1 MENLLRC
8 RNKSCQMKPNMQ
20 KIVFNLP
27 SSEMVE
33 KLGGYIQRN
42 LIRFGVGGVK
52 ESRLAG
58 ATQLVI
64 SDFKSFYL
72 KNGKPW
78 AYPFER
84 VIGEFPEC
92 TIQVTYEKDGFTETE
107 FFGERNSGPITLEKG
122 VEPTQVEST
131 NVEKTQLE
139 LGHTTGPKIER
150 FDKTEPPVGELSGS
164 RIMLSHEREQR
175 LKEVESKLDQVGS
188 EMEAAKNKAEE
199 LEAKK
204 QAETQ
209 RADAAEEQLARLRA
223 KIKREEERVSAEAE
237 IQTAQEQL
245 VVPEKTEEDLKK
257 ERFLGVLYA
266 LRTQMA
272 GGVGFKL
279 AEPIDTP
286 SIEGINK
293 TAHLIREGIDADG
306 MTGFHRAARD
316 GVLTKLSLEEL
327 TEANLLVRDGE
338 GNTALHW
345 AAAKGNL
352 SQIPGNVLSEN
363 NLLIRNEHQ
372 VTPVHMAALGG
383 CLGHLPKNLLQR
395 EYILDETGT
404 GCTCLHLAALN
415 GNLVRIPAE
424 FLTYE
429 ALSMTN
435 QNGQTPIEVAEGAGH
450 KDSVP
455 AEVRSIASDPSA
467 SINGKSIQFREAVRR
482 ARWKL

>member
-1 MENLLRC
+1 
-8 RNKSCQMKPNMQ
+8 MKPNMQ
-20 KIVFNLP
+20 KIVFNMP

-33 KLGGYIQRN
+33 KVSGYIQHN

-52 ESRLAG
+52 ESSQAG

-84 VIGEFPEC
+84 VLGEFPEC
-92 TIQVTYEKDGFTETE
+92 TIQVTYEKDGVTETQ
-107 FFGERNSGPITLEKG
+107 FFGELITGEKVVQLPIANELPIE
-122 VEPTQVEST
+122 EST
-131 NVEKTQLE
+131 PSLPFVEI
-139 LGHTTGPKIER
+139 PVSPP
-150 FDKTEPPVGELSGS
+150 PPVEDLLS
-164 RIMLSHEREQR
+164 REREQR
-175 LKEVESKLDQVGS
+175 LKEVEFKLDQVGS

-199 LEAKK
+199 LEAKNK
-204 QAETQ
+204 AETQ
-209 RADAAEEQLARLRA
+209 RADAAEEQLTRLRA
-223 KIKREEERVSAEAE
+223 KIKREEERASAEAE

-272 GGVGFKL
+272 EGGGFKL
-279 AEPIDTP
+279 AEPIDAP

-306 MTGFHRAARD
+306 MTDFHRAARD
-316 GVLTKLSLEEL
+316 GVLANLSLEDL

-435 QNGQTPIEVAEGAGH
+435 QNGQTPIQVAEGAGH
-450 KDSVP
+450 KGSVP
-455 AEVRSIASDPSA
+455 AEIRSIASDPSA

>member
-1 MENLLRC
+1 MNH
-8 RNKSCQMKPNMQ
+8 MKPNMQ
-20 KIVFNLP
+20 KIVFNMP

-33 KLGGYIQRN
+33 KVSGYIQHN

-52 ESRLAG
+52 ESSQAG

-84 VIGEFPEC
+84 VLGEFPEC
-92 TIQVTYEKDGFTETE
+92 TIQVTYEKDGVTETQ
-107 FFGERNSGPITLEKG
+107 FFGELITEEK
-122 VEPTQVEST
+122 VVQLLIEEST
-131 NVEKTQLE
+131 PSLPFVEI
-139 LGHTTGPKIER
+139 PVSPP
-150 FDKTEPPVGELSGS
+150 PPVEDLLS
-164 RIMLSHEREQR
+164 REREQR
-175 LKEVESKLDQVGS
+175 LKEVEFKLDQVGS

-199 LEAKK
+199 LEAKNK
-204 QAETQ
+204 AETQ
-209 RADAAEEQLARLRA
+209 RADAAEEQLTRLRA
-223 KIKREEERVSAEAE
+223 KIKREEERASAEAE

-272 GGVGFKL
+272 EGGGFKL
-279 AEPIDTP
+279 AEPNDPP